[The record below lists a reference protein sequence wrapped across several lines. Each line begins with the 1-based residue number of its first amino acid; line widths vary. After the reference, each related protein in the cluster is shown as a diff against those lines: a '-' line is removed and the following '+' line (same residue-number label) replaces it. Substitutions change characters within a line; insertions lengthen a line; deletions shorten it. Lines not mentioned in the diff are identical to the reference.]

1 MLKKLKLFDMLI
13 YDKYFENKI
22 IFRKNI
28 KTRLH
33 KNISNYNNIY
43 KYFIRDDEL
52 VNRINF
58 VIEKKS
64 ILNNAYVEYNK
75 GRLKY
80 LMNKNKAENSNRVN
94 DNSNKSNNIILGT
107 IFLTGLKS
115 LFSLVDKKET
125 PNYSKYTN
133 EEINNSNLEDWC

>member
-1 MLKKLKLFDMLI
+1 MINILKTKLFLEEI
-13 YDKYFENKI
+13 S
-22 IFRKNI
+22 
-28 KTRLH
+28 RLDH
-33 KNISNYNNIY
+33 IKNISNYNNIY

-133 EEINNSNLEDWC
+133 EEINNSNLEDW

>member
-133 EEINNSNLEDWC
+133 EEINNSNLEDW